1 MEVVVVVDV
10 HDLGV
15 LVIRVMHLHQ
25 LNAIIDIDR
34 FLFEFLSLRA
44 KGVVRALHVGA
55 VRALCLPGL
64 VTGDH

>member
-1 MEVVVVVDV
+1 MEVVEMVDV

-44 KGVVRALHVGA
+44 KGVIWGVRVRA

>member
-34 FLFEFLSLRA
+34 FLFEFLSL
-44 KGVVRALHVGA
+44 
-55 VRALCLPGL
+55 
-64 VTGDH
+64 